1 MMEIKSFC
9 FFCFQFYMHSN
20 LGRVI
25 AEVLKE
31 FSDHPPQFRGPLT
44 SQPQ

>member
-1 MMEIKSFC
+1 MMEIKSFR

-25 AEVLKE
+25 TEVLKE